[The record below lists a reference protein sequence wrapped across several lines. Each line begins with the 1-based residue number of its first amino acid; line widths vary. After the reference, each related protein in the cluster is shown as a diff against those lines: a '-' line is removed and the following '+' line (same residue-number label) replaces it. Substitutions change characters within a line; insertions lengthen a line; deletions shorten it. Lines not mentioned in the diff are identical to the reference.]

1 MKKLTTRQWRLYEL
15 LVATAEWKS
24 DYWVSKIDIA
34 YYVNANCEDT
44 YNISCDDRTHDICS
58 TINLDR
64 LAINNSLEV
73 DKIILIKDN
82 MLKIATEEE
91 AIELEQELHNQAMKL
106 LGRMSFIQEKRR
118 RNNQGKVLS
127 NQLNPIDENSMAKE
141 FHETFV
147 GE

>member
-1 MKKLTTRQWRLYEL
+1 MKLTTRQWRLYEL

-24 DYWVSKIDIA
+24 DYWVSKIEIA
-34 YYVNANCEDT
+34 DYVKANCEDT
-44 YNISCDDRTHDICS
+44 YNISYDDRTHDICS

-91 AIELEQELHNQAMKL
+91 AIKLEQELHSQAMKL
-106 LGRMSFIQEKRR
+106 LTRKSMLEAKRL
-118 RNNQGKVLS
+118 RNNQGKILS
-127 NQLNPIDENSMAKE
+127 NQLKPIDEKSVAKQY
-141 FHETFV
+141 HETFV
-147 GE
+147 E